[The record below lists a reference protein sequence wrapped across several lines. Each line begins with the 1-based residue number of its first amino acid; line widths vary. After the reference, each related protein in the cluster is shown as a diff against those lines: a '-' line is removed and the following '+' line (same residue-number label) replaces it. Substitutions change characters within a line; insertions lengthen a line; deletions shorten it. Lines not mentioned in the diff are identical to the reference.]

1 MLIVT
6 VFFEQILATGIC
18 RTDDHVIKGAMVSKF
33 PVIVGHEAVGVVESV
48 GEGVTT
54 VRPGTE
60 AWVMLWNRAAHPRWG
75 LVETQPSLRR
85 HMESGLNV
93 STAGLKLTTEP
104 RLAWQSSRVSHHC
117 SRVLGTSPH
126 TALLRSLK
134 QTSDI
139 SHRATFPSR

>member
-18 RTDDHVIKGAMVSKF
+18 RTDDHVIKGTMVSKF

-60 AWVMLWNRAAHPRWG
+60 AWVMLWNGAAHPHWG
-75 LVETQPSLRR
+75 LVETQPSLGR
-85 HMESGLNV
+85 HKESGLNV
-93 STAGLKLTTEP
+93 FMAGLKLTTEP
-104 RLAWQSSRVSHHC
+104 RLA
-117 SRVLGTSPH
+117 
-126 TALLRSLK
+126 
-134 QTSDI
+134 
-139 SHRATFPSR
+139 